1 MSDEERQEPPST
13 GRPLRTVTGV
23 IPETNQP
30 QKFKPDTNKKK
41 TK

>member
-13 GRPLRTVTGV
+13 GRPLRTEPGF
-23 IPETNQP
+23 IRETNKP
-30 QKFKPDTNKKK
+30 LKFKPDTNKKR